1 MDHFTHPQLSVY
13 GLGFPVH
20 SALSW
25 KAEGSSYQM
34 QKQTKAS
41 GTTGPVKAARPDPAK
56 SVDLAIETA
65 GSNPSDA
72 VRVYLHLHYA
82 SGIIIKRVDRHL
94 SRWNLSVA
102 RYTLLRLLLNHQAMT
117 LTELSKSHECGA
129 GNITALVDRLERD
142 GLVRR
147 IAHKQDKR
155 ITQVALTAKGRNVV
169 TTAMQP
175 HRQFVEELMGA
186 LRPEDINGLGK
197 MIDALAKRAQESA

>member
-1 MDHFTHPQLSVY
+1 
-13 GLGFPVH
+13 
-20 SALSW
+20 
-25 KAEGSSYQM
+25 M

-41 GTTGPVKAARPDPAK
+41 TTTSPAKTRLPAARPDPAR

-102 RYTLLRLLLNHQAMT
+102 RYTLLRLLLNYQAMT

-142 GLVRR
+142 RLVRR
-147 IAHKQDKR
+147 IAYKQDKR
-155 ITQVALTAKGRNVV
+155 ITQVALTAKGRSVV
-169 TTAMQP
+169 TAAMEP
-175 HRQFVEELMGA
+175 HRQFVEQLMGV
-186 LRPEDINGLGK
+186 LGPEEINGLGR
-197 MIDALAKRAQESA
+197 MIDALAKRAQDQA